1 MKVELKEYCC
11 IVTREKGDKKIYGD
25 LNAAGE
31 SLLLY
36 KVKQE
41 LIKQGHKVIKKRMY
55 KDGHLVDDLQQYICT
70 VKGYKPSFYV
80 YNNHFALWGANDSF
94 NRGEVILTV
103 ERKIWKDE
111 S

>member
-11 IVTREKGDKKIYGD
+11 IVTREKDDKKIYGNF
-25 LNAAGE
+25 NAAGE
-31 SLLLY
+31 SSLFY

-41 LIKQGHKVIKKRMY
+41 LIKQGHKVIKKRMC
-55 KDGHLVDDLQQYICT
+55 KDGHMTCDMRQYIRT
-70 VKGYKPSFYV
+70 VPGYKPSFRI
-80 YNNHFALWGANDSF
+80 YNNRYDIEGANDNF
-94 NRGEVILTV
+94 NRGEVTLTV

>member
-1 MKVELKEYCC
+1 MKVELKETCC
-11 IVTREKGDKKIYGD
+11 IVTKEKGDKKIYGD

-55 KDGHLVDDLQQYICT
+55 KDDHMTCEMRQYIRT
-70 VKGYKPSFYV
+70 VPGYKPSFCI
-80 YNNHFALWGANDSF
+80 YNNRYDIEHANDNF